1 MENILKEAVES
12 SRSVLKK
19 GSVATYIPEL
29 AKADPEALAA
39 AFCGTDGAMASAG
52 DVNTSITVQSIS
64 KVASLGLA
72 LQMLGEDLIF
82 SRVGVE
88 SSADPFNSIMRLEM
102 KAPHRPL
109 NPMINSGAILVL
121 SLLPF
126 KESGERLQAVL
137 ETMRLMT
144 ANQDLAINEA
154 VAVSERDTSD
164 RNRSLGYFLRSVG
177 SMQGDVE
184 NVLDSYF
191 RQCAIET
198 TVKDLA
204 VMGAT
209 LASGGRNPLSGNLI
223 FSERVALILRAL
235 MGTCGLYD
243 GSGDF
248 AVRVGLPAK
257 SGVGGGIV
265 GSIAGRGG
273 IATVGPALDSRGN
286 SIGGIRVLEHLSRSM
301 SLRVL

>member
-1 MENILKEAVES
+1 MEKLISKAVES
-12 SRSVLKK
+12 SRKVLEK

-29 AKADPEALAA
+29 AKADQRSLTAT
-39 AFCGTDGAMASAG
+39 FCGMDGSIFSAG
-52 DVNTSITVQSIS
+52 DTATSITIQSIS

-72 LQMLGEDLIF
+72 LKMLGEDLVF

-88 SSADPFNSIMRLEM
+88 PSADPFNSIMRLEM
-102 KAPHRPL
+102 RAPHRPL
-109 NPMINSGAILVL
+109 NPMINSGAILIL

-126 KESGERLQAVL
+126 TDSGERLGAVL
-137 ETMRLMT
+137 ETMRLLT
-144 ANQDLAINEA
+144 ANPALAVNEA
-154 VAVSERDTSD
+154 VAISESNTSD
-164 RNRSLGYFLRSVG
+164 RNRSLGYFLKSVG

-191 RQCAIET
+191 RQCAIEIT
-198 TVKDLA
+198 AKDLA

-209 LASGGRNPLSGNLI
+209 LAAGGRNPLTGTTV
-223 FSERVALILRAL
+223 FSERVAAILRSL
-235 MGTCGLYD
+235 MTTCGLYD

-248 AVRVGLPAK
+248 AVRVGFPAK

-265 GSIAGRGG
+265 GSISGRGG

-286 SIGGIRVLEHLSRSM
+286 SIGGISVMEELSKTLG
-301 SLRVL
+301 LRML

>member
-1 MENILKEAVES
+1 MKKLISEAVGS
-12 SRSVLKK
+12 GRKVLKQ

-39 AFCGTDGAMASAG
+39 AFCGTDGAIFSAG
-52 DVNTSITVQSIS
+52 DTGTSVTIQSIS

-72 LQMLGEDLIF
+72 LKMLGEDHVF

-88 SSADPFNSIMRLEM
+88 PSADPFNSIMRLEM
-102 KAPHRPL
+102 RAPHRPL
-109 NPMINSGAILVL
+109 NPMINSGAILIL

-126 KESGERLQAVL
+126 TDSGERLGAVL
-137 ETMRLMT
+137 ETMRLLT
-144 ANQDLAINEA
+144 ANPALAVNEA
-154 VAVSERDTSD
+154 VALSESNTSD
-164 RNRSLGYFLRSVG
+164 RNRSLGYFLKSVG

-198 TVKDLA
+198 RVKDLA

-209 LASGGRNPLSGNLI
+209 LASGGRNPITGTTV
-223 FSERVALILRAL
+223 FSERATAILRSL
-235 MGTCGLYD
+235 MATCGLYD

-248 AVRVGLPAK
+248 AVRVGFPAK

-265 GSIAGRGG
+265 GSINGRGG
-273 IATVGPALDSRGN
+273 IATIGPALDSRGN
-286 SIGGIRVLEHLSRSM
+286 SIGGIRVMEELSETLG
-301 SLRVL
+301 LRML

>member
-1 MENILKEAVES
+1 MKRSISEAVGS
-12 SRSVLKK
+12 GRKVLGK

-39 AFCGTDGAMASAG
+39 AFCGTDGSMVSAG
-52 DVNTSITVQSIS
+52 DIGTAVTVQSIS

-72 LQMLGEDLIF
+72 LKMLGEDHVF

-88 SSADPFNSIMRLEM
+88 PSADPFNSIMRLEM
-102 KAPHRPL
+102 SAPHRPL
-109 NPMINSGAILVL
+109 NPMINSGAILIL

-126 KESGERLQAVL
+126 TDSGKRLDAVL
-137 ETMRLMT
+137 ETMRLLT
-144 ANQDLAINEA
+144 ANPTLAVNEA
-154 VAVSERDTSD
+154 VAVSESNTSD
-164 RNRSLGYFLRSVG
+164 RNRSLGYFLKSVG

-209 LASGGRNPLSGNLI
+209 LASGGKNPITGTNVFSGK
-223 FSERVALILRAL
+223 VASILRSL
-235 MGTCGLYD
+235 MTTCGLYD

-248 AVRVGLPAK
+248 AVRVGFPAK

-265 GSIAGRGG
+265 GSINGRGG

-286 SIGGIRVLEHLSRSM
+286 SIGGIRVMEELSKTLG
-301 SLRVL
+301 LRML